1 MGTEPTGPRGDEAH
15 TERRRLVG
23 LAYRMLGTV
32 GEAEDAVQESYLR
45 WYRLSNVERAAVINP
60 AGWLT
65 RVTSRVC
72 LDVLGSARVRREQYV
87 GPWLPE
93 PVPEGTFPG
102 IAGSTL
108 GPHAPGDP
116 LDRVVVDESVSTALL
131 VVLESMTPA
140 ERVALVLHNVFAMPY
155 AEIAEVVGR
164 STDATRQLASSARR
178 RVRAQRRRP
187 VDEAAHTRVVTAF
200 TLACR
205 MGNLEALV
213 ASLDPAVTLRSDGG
227 GVVRAAL
234 NPITGA
240 SKVAR
245 FLLGVLAKQPDVRPV
260 PRLTEEG
267 PGIALVRDGAVTGVV
282 NLLVD
287 GDRITHVWIQW
298 NPAKLTRWPGLRTSH
313 P

>member
-1 MGTEPTGPRGDEAH
+1 M
-15 TERRRLVG
+15 
-23 LAYRMLGTV
+23 
-32 GEAEDAVQESYLR
+32 
-45 WYRLSNVERAAVINP
+45 
-60 AGWLT
+60 
-65 RVTSRVC
+65 
-72 LDVLGSARVRREQYV
+72 
-87 GPWLPE
+87 PE
-93 PVPEGTFPG
+93 ETFPG

-108 GPHAPGDP
+108 GQHAPGDP

-131 VVLESMTPA
+131 VVLESMTLA
-140 ERVALVLHNVFAMPY
+140 ERVALVLHDVFAMPY
-155 AEIAEVVGR
+155 AEVVGR

-187 VDEAAHTRVVTAF
+187 VDEAVNTRGVTAF
-200 TLACR
+200 TEACR

-260 PRLTEEG
+260 PRLTEDG
-267 PGIALVRDGAVTGVV
+267 LGIALVRDGAVTGVV

-287 GDRITHVWIQW
+287 GARITRVWIQW
-298 NPAKLTRWPGLRTSH
+298 NPAKLTCWPGSLRTSH